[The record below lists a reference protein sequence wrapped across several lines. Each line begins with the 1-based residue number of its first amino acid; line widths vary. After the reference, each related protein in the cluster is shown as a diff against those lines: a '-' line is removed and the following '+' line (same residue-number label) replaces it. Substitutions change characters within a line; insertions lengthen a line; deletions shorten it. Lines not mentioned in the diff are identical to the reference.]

1 MNTTANPFKGVS
13 KDDFLNAIAP
23 LRKEYHKA
31 IEEKK
36 FMGRLNDYLRQAYA
50 ELEGT
55 DEFNSFKGWK
65 DKGFKVKKGEKAYR
79 VYSAPKKSSMKV
91 EIQDMDTGKREEKE
105 FSKTR
110 YFQACIFSRNQVE
123 PIAA

>member
-1 MNTTANPFKGVS
+1 
-13 KDDFLNAIAP
+13 
-23 LRKEYHKA
+23 
-31 IEEKK
+31 
-36 FMGRLNDYLRQAYA
+36 MGRLNDYLRQAYA

-91 EIQDMDTGKREEKE
+91 EIQDMDTGKEEKE
-105 FSKTR
+105 FSK
-110 YFQACIFSRNQVE
+110 QDIFKPVYSQEIKLNLSQT
-123 PIAA
+123 